1 MAAFNNNVNHDT
13 PTKTCSNEAERIAAL
28 RAQGI
33 LDSQPSE
40 CFDRIASLAGRVLKC
55 PVALITFVD
64 SERVWF
70 KSNIG
75 FGNISEVCRT
85 ESVCHHAILPG
96 APNVTAVLDTSID
109 EVFNAHPSVIRPPYI
124 RFYAGAPIKVTYQGK
139 VYKIGMVCV
148 MDKKPRVNFEQSDE
162 HFLSDVASIVADEI
176 QLFRGL
182 THRVM
187 EENQRY
193 ITCTA
198 HDLRTPLQVFRYSID
213 FMKDHLMEQQQREH
227 EDKSATTCSEPVDET
242 SSNMASSSRS
252 RYLSPD
258 AGRSFSGSSHLTSR
272 DLSAR
277 TFAGDEAQSTRFS
290 STPAARNIKDM
301 MDVVQ
306 QAEGACDMMSET
318 VSNAIDAARA
328 RWARVRHYISSG
340 SRGFLNAC
348 KVKTEG
354 GLKQDL
360 EEVEVLALFK
370 DCRRLRNWHHGERVG
385 WSEEIAPEVT
395 HTLIILME
403 LLPKFLFDF
412 SQ

>member
-1 MAAFNNNVNHDT
+1 MAAFNDNIIHDT

-55 PVALITFVD
+55 PAALITFVD

-75 FGNISEVCRT
+75 FGNISEVHRT

-96 APNVTAVLDTSID
+96 APDVTTVLDTSTD

-124 RFYAGAPIKVTYQGK
+124 RFYAGAPIKVTYQDK

-148 MDKKPRVNFEQSDE
+148 IDMKPRVSFEQSDE
-162 HFLSDVASIVADEI
+162 HFLSHVASIVADEV
-176 QLFRGL
+176 QLFRAL

-227 EDKSATTCSEPVDET
+227 KDKSAATCSELVDDET
-242 SSNMASSSRS
+242 SSNVTSSSKS

-258 AGRSFSGSSHLTSR
+258 AHRLFSGSSHLTGR

-277 TFAGDEAQSTRFS
+277 SFIGDEAHSTRCPLS
-290 STPAARNIKDM
+290 PAARNIKDM

-318 VSNAIDAARA
+318 VCNAIDAARA
-328 RWARVRHYISSG
+328 RWARVRHCISSG

-348 KVKTEG
+348 KAKTVG

-360 EEVEVLALFK
+360 EEVEVRALFK

-385 WSEEIAPEVT
+385 WSEEITPEV
-395 HTLIILME
+395 
-403 LLPKFLFDF
+403 
-412 SQ
+412 S